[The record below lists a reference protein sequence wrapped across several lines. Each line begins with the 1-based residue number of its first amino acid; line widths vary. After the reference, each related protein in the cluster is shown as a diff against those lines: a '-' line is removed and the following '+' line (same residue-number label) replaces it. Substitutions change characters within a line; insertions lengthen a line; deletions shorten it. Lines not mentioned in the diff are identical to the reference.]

1 MSNFL
6 AVATVT
12 SALRHLLLEWV
23 QNDVPGIDVTTARPD
38 AQGGAGMPEHGVN
51 VFLYR
56 VAPNPQLRN
65 FNRPDRSDNGLL
77 TALPQLALNLHY
89 LLSFYGDEDLLEPQ
103 RVLGSAATALHT
115 IPVLT
120 AERITQPLT
129 GTNPPQFLN
138 GSDLA
143 DQVESVKLTPSD
155 LSLEDLS
162 KLWSVFY
169 QTPYVLSMA
178 FEASV
183 VLINPRLTP
192 APSLPVRQ
200 YQLGVIPMAEPVIT
214 SVVAQAGDTVPDH
227 RRVGRARARPGAAA
241 RPAVDRRG
249 AGRRRG
255 RDPGGDARHAPGPR
269 PPRRAGRRGAEPAG
283 PPLLRHRD
291 LRPARRHS
299 SNLAPFVLHPV
310 IDQDAGGYRVTVSNV
325 QGTGSA
331 PRSADV
337 TVEHSP
343 PVGEDQAA
351 HPGAAARPAGRLHL
365 PRPRP
370 APAPPPRP
378 PSRSPGWRP
387 GPTWSASGSTA
398 PTARSRSTPPASRP
412 RQRR

>member
-38 AQGGAGMPEHGVN
+38 AQGGAGMPGRGVN
-51 VFLYR
+51 VYLYR

-120 AERITQPLT
+120 AERITQLLT
-129 GTNPPQFLN
+129 GANPPQFLN

-162 KLWSVFY
+162 KLWSVFF

-214 SVVAQAGDTVPDH
+214 SVVAQAGDTVPITPGSDA
-227 RRVGRARARPGAAA
+227 RV
-241 RPAVDRRG
+241 RG
-249 AGRRRG
+249 QALR
-255 RDPGGDARHAPGPR
+255 RDPPSTVEVLVGGEVVIPAETRDTRLDLALPAGLAAGVQSLLVRHSFAIGTSGPR
-269 PPRRAGRRGAEPAG
+269 AGI
-283 PPLLRHRD
+283 
-291 LRPARRHS
+291 S

-310 IDQDAGGYRVTVSNV
+310 IDQDAGGHRVTVSNV

-331 PRSADV
+331 PRSADI
-337 TVEHSP
+337 TV
-343 PVGEDQAA
+343 
-351 HPGAAARPAGRLHL
+351 
-365 PRPRP
+365 
-370 APAPPPRP
+370 
-378 PSRSPGWRP
+378 
-387 GPTWSASGSTA
+387 
-398 PTARSRSTPPASRP
+398 
-412 RQRR
+412 